1 MSCGE
6 TVGLTRRQILMGTT
20 ALAASS
26 LFGAMRPAVAAPALG
41 EATPFSMTWLIDRA
55 KTVSQAPFVPLGD
68 EKLPA
73 EITQLSY
80 DQQRSIRY
88 RPDQAL
94 WKPENLPF
102 QMQFFHLGGTLF
114 DKPVHI
120 FQVDGYQAREI
131 LYRPDLFDLGQA
143 KFPEA
148 LSDHLGFAGFRLHY
162 AINRPEFLDE
172 IAVFLGASYFRC
184 LGRNNIY
191 GLSARGLA
199 IDTGSPGKD
208 EEFPYFRQ
216 FWVETPAPDA
226 TQIRLYALL
235 DSPAVTGAYSF
246 LIKPGETTT
255 VDIEATLYTRHAID
269 KLGIAPMTS
278 MFLYGPQDANKFDDF
293 RPEVHDSDGLSM
305 WSGAG
310 EWIWRPL
317 RNPARLLISS
327 FMDENPRGFGLMQRQ
342 RSYSAY
348 QDLEAMYERR
358 PSLWIEPLSGWGK
371 GVVQLVEI
379 PSAQEI
385 HDNIVAFWVPQ
396 NPVDG
401 GQEWKLS
408 YRLHWGMN
416 PPVTSDR
423 GIVVS
428 TRTGAGGVSGSDSK
442 TSDTRKFVI
451 DFKGGALDSLPEDAE
466 LEAVVTTSAGE
477 IQFPVAQRNPALGG
491 WRAFFDLK
499 PAGDD
504 PAELRCFL
512 RQGGNALTETWSF
525 QWTP

>member
-1 MSCGE
+1 
-6 TVGLTRRQILMGTT
+6 VGLTRRQILMGTT
-20 ALAASS
+20 ALAALP
-26 LFGAMRPAVAAPALG
+26 LFGAARPALAAPSLG
-41 EATPFSMTWLIDRA
+41 DTTPFSMTWLVDRA
-55 KTVSQAPFVPLGD
+55 KTVSQAPFVPPD
-68 EKLPA
+68 ESLPA
-73 EITQLSY
+73 EITQLTY
-80 DQQRSIRY
+80 DQQRAIRFL
-88 RPDQAL
+88 PEQAL
-94 WKPENLPF
+94 WRPEKLPF
-102 QMQFFHLGGTLF
+102 QMQFFHLGALF

-120 FQVDGYQAREI
+120 FQVDGYQAKEI
-131 LYRPDLFDLGQA
+131 LYRQDLFDLGGN
-143 KFPEA
+143 KFPDNP
-148 LSDHLGFAGFRLHY
+148 SDHLGFAGFRLHY

-172 IAVFLGASYFRC
+172 IAVFLAASYFRC
-184 LGRNNIY
+184 LGRKNIY

-199 IDTGSPGKD
+199 IDTGSTRG
-208 EEFPYFRQ
+208 EEFPVFRQ

-226 TQIRLYALL
+226 TQIRVYALL
-235 DSPAVTGAYSF
+235 DSPGVSGAYSF

-255 VDIEATLYTRHAID
+255 VDIEATLYPRHTID
-269 KLGIAPMTS
+269 KFGIAPLTS
-278 MFLYGPQDANKFDDF
+278 MFLFGPQDHRSFDDF

-310 EWIWRPL
+310 EWLWRPL

-342 RSYSAY
+342 RSYSSY
-348 QDLEAMYERR
+348 QDLEALYERR
-358 PSLWIEPLSGWGK
+358 PSLWVEPLSGWGP

-379 PSAQEI
+379 PTDREI
-385 HDNIVAFWVPQ
+385 HDNIVAFWVPKT
-396 NPVDG
+396 PVDG

-416 PPVTSDR
+416 PPVTGDR

-451 DFKGGALDSLPEDAE
+451 DFKGGALDSLPEDAS
-466 LEAVVTTSAGE
+466 LEAVVTASAGE
-477 IQFPVAQRNPALGG
+477 IQFPVAQRNPELGG

-504 PAELRCFL
+504 PAELRCYL